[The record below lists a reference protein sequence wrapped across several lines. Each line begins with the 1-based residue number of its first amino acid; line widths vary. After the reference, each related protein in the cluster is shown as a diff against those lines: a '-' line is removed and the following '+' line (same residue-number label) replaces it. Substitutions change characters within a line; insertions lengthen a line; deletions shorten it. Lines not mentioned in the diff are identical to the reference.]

1 MDNRAKRIGRDSRGI
16 HIRKYEASPK
26 RGTARDVFV
35 GCSLSTRESFRGPGS
50 RPEEDRHRRLASFL
64 SACTSS
70 YTYVPT
76 HHISTITTARAS
88 FTLLAEYVIYTR
100 EPRAKGWVVSHRPHS
115 RHPID
120 NQGRSS
126 RTHGPHRRLDSDKV
140 ALSAHTPRERR
151 VRHWHHCCVPQT
163 KRWLK
168 AKGDEG
174 ISVRAP
180 CTRRVTAEGRG
191 QAANALRCGRTVVQ
205 DSHQHQSFSE
215 QQVGSLLAPLFPPRH
230 IRFSPFLIS
239 LCRPLAT
246 VVCTSP

>member
-1 MDNRAKRIGRDSRGI
+1 MGDGSATGGQAGHRVDNRAKRIGRDSRGI

-100 EPRAKGWVVSHRPHS
+100 EPRAKGVGRLAQTTFQAPDRQSGTEQQDARTTSTTRQRQS
-115 RHPID
+115 RFI
-120 NQGRSS
+120 
-126 RTHGPHRRLDSDKV
+126 
-140 ALSAHTPRERR
+140 SAHASRE
-151 VRHWHHCCVPQT
+151 
-163 KRWLK
+163 
-168 AKGDEG
+168 
-174 ISVRAP
+174 
-180 CTRRVTAEGRG
+180 TRP
-191 QAANALRCGRTVVQ
+191 
-205 DSHQHQSFSE
+205 S
-215 QQVGSLLAPLFPPRH
+215 LAPLLR
-230 IRFSPFLIS
+230 
-239 LCRPLAT
+239 AT
-246 VVCTSP
+246 DKEVVEGEGRRGH